1 VRDIDITGLFMFKIY
16 ITSLVLALSPV
27 SAFAAIT
34 LFPVVQVPEPS
45 VMALFGIGLVGVIVM
60 ARRRRS

>member
-1 VRDIDITGLFMFKIY
+1 VRDIDIIGLFMFKIY

-34 LFPVVQVPEPS
+34 LTPVVQVPEPS